1 MKTLD
6 RKSQN
11 VISKDW
17 LSEFPDFK
25 QYKPMLLIRRN
36 GPVLCGFDLR
46 TTSSKEDYEPT
57 FFIHGLMI
65 EAAPVMSMG
74 SVFTSLTDKGAR
86 DYVRICSHEKDFR
99 DASLRIK
106 KSISPLQKASLSLY
120 ELIEFIKKQE
130 SYKYYSSYEFEI
142 IILLLFYY
150 GKVDKAE
157 KELENALSI
166 ISRWDNSTWLIRFL
180 GVKGWD
186 RKMRNLMNK
195 DTLQENINKEIVK
208 YKLEEFIDYRLI
220 DNK

>member
-120 ELIEFIKKQE
+120 ELIEFIKKQARE
-130 SYKYYSSYEFEI
+130 
-142 IILLLFYY
+142 
-150 GKVDKAE
+150 V
-157 KELENALSI
+157 
-166 ISRWDNSTWLIRFL
+166 
-180 GVKGWD
+180 
-186 RKMRNLMNK
+186 
-195 DTLQENINKEIVK
+195 
-208 YKLEEFIDYRLI
+208 
-220 DNK
+220 

>member
-1 MKTLD
+1 MGEGLSHWSSMVL
-6 RKSQN
+6 RKSQTCFSDRHTHPN
-11 VISKDW
+11 SMY
-17 LSEFPDFK
+17 SNFCH
-25 QYKPMLLIRRN
+25 
-36 GPVLCGFDLR
+36 VL
-46 TTSSKEDYEPT
+46 K
-57 FFIHGLMI
+57 
-65 EAAPVMSMG
+65 
-74 SVFTSLTDKGAR
+74 
-86 DYVRICSHEKDFR
+86 
-99 DASLRIK
+99 
-106 KSISPLQKASLSLY
+106 
-120 ELIEFIKKQE
+120 EFIKKQE

-180 GVKGWD
+180 GVKGWE

>member
-6 RKSQN
+6 RKSKN

-25 QYKPMLLIRRN
+25 QNKPMLLFRRN
-36 GPVLCGFDLR
+36 GPVLCGLYLR
-46 TTSSKEDYEPT
+46 TTSSKEYYEPT
-57 FFIHGLMI
+57 FFIHSLMI
-65 EAAPVMSMG
+65 EAAPAMTMG
-74 SVFTSLTDKGAR
+74 SVFNPLTDKGAR
-86 DYVRICSHEKDFR
+86 DYVRICFHEKDFR

-106 KSISPLQKASLSLY
+106 KSVPLLQKASLSLY

-130 SYKYYSSYEFEI
+130 SYKYHLFYEFEI

-150 GKVDKAE
+150 GKVDEAE

-166 ISRWDNSTWLIRFL
+166 MSRWDNDTGFIRFI
-180 GVKGWD
+180 GVKGWES
-186 RKMRNLMNK
+186 KMRNLMNK

-208 YKLEEFIDYRLI
+208 YKLEKFIDYRLI